1 MYNLQETVTF
11 VKIIYL
17 FSAYLL
23 KKKVTIYDIAREL
36 NITVSTVSRALND
49 SRSISTETKDQVR
62 AMAQKMNYSPNKLA
76 ASLKSGKTFTI
87 GVIVPSARVQ
97 FFASVIHSI
106 ELNLKAAGYGILL
119 YQTNESLENEKQGV
133 KTLLEAQV
141 DGIFAS
147 LSLETSADI
156 SHFEAVVR
164 QGKALVLFDRTM
176 ENFNVPSVTLNDFK
190 AGYMAAEHLLKKN
203 FRNITFIAPPQKISI
218 FKQRVEGY
226 LAALHDHCIPVHA
239 HTVRYGTLS
248 IEGGKAQI
256 KSMMAGCPLPD
267 AVIAGDDFTA
277 LGVLR
282 QLKEEGVPAGRVA
295 VMGFANEVFSEFITP
310 SLTTIEQQPHK
321 MGAECARIFLAMVN
335 KKNPYDNPEKVVL
348 EPILVERESTGEL
361 KVKR

>member
-1 MYNLQETVTF
+1 M
-11 VKIIYL
+11 
-17 FSAYLL
+17 

-49 SRSISTETKDQVR
+49 SRSISTDTKDQVR
-62 AMAQKMNYSPNKLA
+62 DMARKMNYSPNKLA

-97 FFASVIHSI
+97 FFAAVIHSI
-106 ELNLKAAGYGILL
+106 ELALKTAGYGILL

-147 LSLETSADI
+147 LSLETADDV
-156 SHFEAVVR
+156 SHFEAVVK

-190 AGYMAAEHLLKKN
+190 AGYLAAEHLLRKN

-226 LAALHDHCIPVHA
+226 LAALHNYGIPRHTD
-239 HTVRYGTLS
+239 TVRYGTLS
-248 IEGGKAQI
+248 IEGGKTEVRNMI
-256 KSMMAGCPLPD
+256 RTYPLPD
-267 AVIAGDDFTA
+267 AIIAGDDFTA
-277 LGVLR
+277 LGVLK
-282 QLKEEGVPAGRVA
+282 QLKEEGVATGRIA

-321 MGAECARIFLAMVN
+321 MGAECARIFLSMVN
-335 KKNPYDNPEKVVL
+335 KKNPYENPEKVVL
-348 EPILVERESTGEL
+348 EPILVERESTDGGSAFL
-361 KVKR
+361 FKTT

>member
-1 MYNLQETVTF
+1 M
-11 VKIIYL
+11 
-17 FSAYLL
+17 

-106 ELNLKAAGYGILL
+106 ELTLKTAGYGILL

-147 LSLETSADI
+147 LSLETSDDI
-156 SHFEAVVR
+156 SHFEAVIR
-164 QGKALVLFDRTM
+164 QGKALVLFDRTL

-190 AGYMAAEHLLKKN
+190 AGYLAAEHLLKKN

-218 FKQRVEGY
+218 FRQRVEGC
-226 LAALHDHCIPVHA
+226 LAALQDYNAPVHA
-239 HTVRYGTLS
+239 GTVRYGTLS
-248 IEGGKAQI
+248 IEGGKAEI
-256 KSMMAGCPLPD
+256 RNIMDNGPLPD
-267 AVIAGDDFTA
+267 AIIAGDDFTA
-277 LGVLR
+277 LGVIR
-282 QLKEEGVPAGRVA
+282 QLKEEGVSRVA

-321 MGAECARIFLAMVN
+321 MGAECARIFLSMVK
-335 KKNPYDNPEKVVL
+335 KKNPYENPEKVVL
-348 EPILVERESTGEL
+348 EPILVERESTEGVTG
-361 KVKR
+361 KA

>member
-1 MYNLQETVTF
+1 M
-11 VKIIYL
+11 
-17 FSAYLL
+17 

-49 SRSISTETKDQVR
+49 SKSISIETKDQVR
-62 AMAQKMNYSPNKLA
+62 GMAKKLNYSPNKLA

-106 ELNLKAAGYGILL
+106 ELALKTAGYGILL

-147 LSLETSADI
+147 LSLETSEDI

-164 QGKALVLFDRTM
+164 QGKALVLFDRAL

-190 AGYMAAEHLLKKN
+190 AGYLAAEHLLKKN

-226 LAALHDHCIPVHA
+226 LAALQDYGAPVHEN
-239 HTVRYGTLS
+239 TVRYGTLS
-248 IEGGKAQI
+248 IEGGKAEI
-256 KSMMAGCPLPD
+256 RNMMGACPLPD
-267 AVIAGDDFTA
+267 AVIAGDDFAA
-277 LGVLR
+277 LGVIR
-282 QLKEEGVPAGRVA
+282 QLKEEGVGRVA

-321 MGAECARIFLAMVN
+321 MGAECARIFLSMVK
-335 KKNPYDNPEKVVL
+335 KKNPYENPEKVVL
-348 EPILVERESTGEL
+348 EPILVEREST
-361 KVKR
+361 K

>member
-1 MYNLQETVTF
+1 M
-11 VKIIYL
+11 
-17 FSAYLL
+17 

-62 AMAQKMNYSPNKLA
+62 GMAKKLNYSPNKLA

-87 GVIVPSARVQ
+87 GVIVPSTRVR
-97 FFASVIHSI
+97 FFAEVIHSI
-106 ELNLKAAGYGILL
+106 ELTLKAAGYGILL

-147 LSLETSADI
+147 LSLETSDDI
-156 SHFEAVVR
+156 SHFEAVLK
-164 QGKALVLFDRTM
+164 QGKVLVLFDRTT

-190 AGYMAAEHLLKKN
+190 AGYMAAEYLLKKN

-218 FKQRVEGY
+218 FKKRVEGY
-226 LAALHDHCIPVHA
+226 LAALQAYNVPILSD
-239 HTVRYGTLS
+239 TVRYGTLS
-248 IEGGKAQI
+248 IEGGKAEI
-256 KSMMAGCPLPD
+256 RNMIDTCPLPD
-267 AVIAGDDFTA
+267 AIIAGDDFTA
-277 LGVLR
+277 LGVIR
-282 QLKEEGVPAGRVA
+282 QLKEEGVAPGRVA

-321 MGAECARIFLAMVN
+321 MGAECARIFLSVVK
-335 KKNPYDNPEKVVL
+335 KKNPHESPEKVVL
-348 EPILVERESTGEL
+348 EPILVERESTG
-361 KVKR
+361 K

>member
-1 MYNLQETVTF
+1 M
-11 VKIIYL
+11 
-17 FSAYLL
+17 
-23 KKKVTIYDIAREL
+23 AR
-36 NITVSTVSRALND
+36 
-49 SRSISTETKDQVR
+49 
-62 AMAQKMNYSPNKLA
+62 KMNYSPNKLA

-97 FFASVIHSI
+97 FFAAVIHSI
-106 ELNLKAAGYGILL
+106 ELALKTAGYGILL

-147 LSLETSADI
+147 LSLETADDI
-156 SHFEAVVR
+156 SHFEAVVK

-190 AGYMAAEHLLKKN
+190 AGYLAAEHLLRKN

-226 LAALHDHCIPVHA
+226 LAALHNYGIPRHTD
-239 HTVRYGTLS
+239 TVRYGTLS
-248 IEGGKAQI
+248 IEGGKTEVRNMI
-256 KSMMAGCPLPD
+256 RTCPLPD
-267 AVIAGDDFTA
+267 AIIAGDDFTA
-277 LGVLR
+277 LGVLK
-282 QLKEEGVPAGRVA
+282 QLKEEGVATGRIA

-321 MGAECARIFLAMVN
+321 MGAECARIFLSMVN
-335 KKNPYDNPEKVVL
+335 KKNPYENPEKVVL
-348 EPILVERESTGEL
+348 EPILVERESTDGGS
-361 KVKR
+361 VFNHIDT